1 MWLQDL
7 CDRCPASTS
16 GLSERSRDRE
26 GAISQSSELDARGS
40 ERSRRAALTSI
51 SILVAHAASVAS
63 GFVSVPLAL
72 GYLGV
77 ERYGLLVVVVSVS
90 ALLSLGDLGIGNALV
105 NAVADAQARGSRGET
120 IAVISAAT
128 LIVGAAISTLV
139 AIAVVFVYPR
149 VSWDAALNVQGSAGA
164 GEAGPAVLAAV
175 LLAAATVVFNLA
187 QQVRRAHQEGYWNS
201 AFTAAGSVLSLVVV
215 AAVTQ
220 TGFGLMGVVMAVLGV
235 PMLAAAANAAVLLG
249 RDRPWLRPSIST
261 ATLSAARELITPG
274 LGFFLYQAALV
285 FAWPTLD
292 TLIASRV
299 SDTRAAA
306 EYAIA
311 AKLFLL
317 PTTMVLAV
325 LMPLWPAYRDALA
338 RGETDWVR
346 HTLTKSLWRTFG
358 FMLPSSL
365 LIIAAADF
373 IVELW
378 IGTAVEPSTSLLAG
392 SGAWAVF
399 AAICAALS
407 VYLAASG
414 RIRFLVITTLL
425 TAAAH
430 LALSTTLGTE
440 SGAAGVAWGT
450 AIATLVFML
459 VPDAVYVRNLMRS
472 PSPIS

>member
-1 MWLQDL
+1 M
-7 CDRCPASTS
+7 
-16 GLSERSRDRE
+16 
-26 GAISQSSELDARGS
+26 
-40 ERSRRAALTSI
+40 
-51 SILVAHAASVAS
+51 
-63 GFVSVPLAL
+63 PLAL

-77 ERYGLLVVVVSVS
+77 ERYGLLVVVVSLS

-105 NAVADAQARGSRGET
+105 NAVADAQARGSREDT

-128 LIVGAAISTLV
+128 LIVGAAIASFV
-139 AIAVVFVYPR
+139 AVGIVLVYPR
-149 VSWDAALNVQGSAGA
+149 VSWDAALNVQDTVAA
-164 GEAGPAVLAAV
+164 GEAGPAVVGAV
-175 LLAAATVVFNLA
+175 LLTAATVVFNLA
-187 QQVRRAHQEGYWNS
+187 QQVRRAHQEGYLNS
-201 AFTAAGSVLSLVVV
+201 AFTATGSVLSLGAV

-220 TGFGLMGVVMAVLGV
+220 TNLGLMGVVVALLGV
-235 PMLAAAANAAVLLG
+235 PMLASAANAAVLLG
-249 RDRPWLRPSIST
+249 RDRPWLRPSISV

-292 TLIASRV
+292 TFIASNV
-299 SDTRAAA
+299 SGARAAA

-317 PTTMVLAV
+317 PTTMILAV
-325 LMPLWPAYRDALA
+325 LMPMWPAYRDALA

-365 LIIAAADF
+365 VIIAAAEF
-373 IVELW
+373 IVPAW
-378 IGTAVEPSTSLLAG
+378 IGSAVEPSTGLLAG

-399 AAICAALS
+399 AAICAAFS
-407 VYLAASG
+407 MYLAASG
-414 RIRFLVITTLL
+414 RIRFLVSTTLL
-425 TAAAH
+425 TAIAH
-430 LALSTTLGTE
+430 LALSVTLGAA

-459 VPDAVYVRNLMRS
+459 VPNAVYVRSLMRPRTPTQAS
-472 PSPIS
+472 